1 MFWMNFPPLIRRS
14 LLVACLWASPVL
26 LYGEVSDEDLR
37 KKTEHG
43 DAEATADVSKF
54 SLKDIGPSVE
64 AILSDEKTDE
74 TELAYVAA
82 RGTALFLAISKILDE
97 NPSSERGELDKNLA
111 QGYLESSHR
120 FFKVASF
127 LGAKTG
133 KSEKNITAQVSLLME
148 TYLQEMV
155 RSKQL
160 NNEIMSAPILRDVKA
175 LQRVAPFVNGL
186 DEVIE
191 ASQKVRTKE
200 KQPNR

>member
-1 MFWMNFPPLIRRS
+1 MIFLPLILRW
-14 LLVACLWASPVL
+14 LLIVCLLACPAL
-26 LYGEVSDEDLR
+26 LHAEESVEELG
-37 KKTEHG
+37 KKAEHG
-43 DAEATADVSKF
+43 DATATADVSKF

-74 TELAYVAA
+74 SELAYVAA

-97 NPSSERGELDKNLA
+97 NPSSGRGELDKNLA